1 MSSASIA
8 GRFRKTTL
16 ILPMLIIVDASAIVD
31 ALFGVGNIHARIL
44 QYEVHA
50 PVTVDAEVLHAVRRK
65 WLAKLV
71 EDYEASLAVDLFQ
84 TFAITRHPVAPF
96 VKRMWSLRRNIT
108 SYDAG
113 YVALAESLTLP
124 LLTRDWRLAHSSG
137 HTARIE
143 YIA

>member
-1 MSSASIA
+1 
-8 GRFRKTTL
+8 
-16 ILPMLIIVDASAIVD
+16 MLIVVDASAIVD
-31 ALFGVGNIHARIL
+31 ALLGVGDVHARIL

-71 EDYEASLAVDLFQ
+71 KDQEATMAVDLFQ
-84 TFAITRHPVAPF
+84 TFDIVRHPVAPL
-96 VKRMWSLRRNIT
+96 VERIWSLRRNIT

-113 YVALAESLTLP
+113 YVALAESMGVP

-137 HTARIE
+137 HTARVE